1 MLSSEDIGKLNEIQ
15 RLLDE
20 AYANYF
26 EKDPEGYC
34 KSSEGAVTV
43 SFGTFFDRRA
53 GYLDIKFVDI
63 YSYVFGPDRLNTY
76 KTTDEALAAVTE
88 WHKQEMAR
96 DYAKE
101 DEN

>member
-1 MLSSEDIGKLNEIQ
+1 MLKTEELAKLKEIE

-43 SFGTFFDRRA
+43 SFGTFFDRRD
-53 GYLDIKFVDI
+53 GNHGPVNVEI
-63 YSYVFGPDRLNTY
+63 YSYIFGPNRLNNFPTL
-76 KTTDEALAAVTE
+76 DAALAAVTS
-88 WHKQEMAR
+88 WHTEEMAR
-96 DYAKE
+96 DYDKDE
-101 DEN
+101 D

>member
-1 MLSSEDIGKLNEIQ
+1 MLKTEELAKLKEIE

-43 SFGTFFDRRA
+43 SFGTFFDRRD
-53 GYLDIKFVDI
+53 GNHEPVNVEI
-63 YSYVFGPDRLNTY
+63 YSYIFGPNRLNNFPTL
-76 KTTDEALAAVTE
+76 DAALAAVTS
-88 WHKQEMAR
+88 WHTEEMAR
-96 DYAKE
+96 DYDKDE
-101 DEN
+101 D